1 MGAKKENR
9 TLSKPLQGKYEMVG
23 VLPGK
28 IMYGPNR
35 QTIDTRT
42 CTLKQAAAAVK
53 AGSKLIKK
61 VEPKKGTKSSSSSK

>member
-1 MGAKKENR
+1 MSTKKENR

-28 IMYGPNR
+28 IMYGANR
-35 QTIDTRT
+35 QVIDTRT

-53 AGSKLIKK
+53 AGSKFIRKVDTKK
-61 VEPKKGTKSSSSSK
+61 ERNKTSAS